1 MKHTALIPTVALFAL
16 AGAAFTNAQYVL
28 GVWLAFGTCVVAAYG
43 LSATWFA
50 DRPATI
56 EALETLAAA
65 LIAASNA
72 QAAERADVAE
82 SLKALHGRIDHLTAN
97 LTSFTSARAPT
108 ARPPFPR
115 QPGTR

>member
-1 MKHTALIPTVALFAL
+1 MKSASLVSTVALFAL
-16 AGAAFTNAQYVL
+16 AGAAFTSVQYAL
-28 GVWLAFGTCVVAAYG
+28 GVWLALGTCAVAAYG
-43 LSATWFA
+43 LSVTWFA
-50 DRPATI
+50 DRPATVD
-56 EALETLAAA
+56 ALETLAAA
-65 LIAASNA
+65 LVAASNA

-115 QPGTR
+115 QPGMR